1 VSLNLE
7 VQILGEYKNLTRA
20 TKGATKQLN
29 GLKKSAQ
36 SVSRGIN
43 TALAA
48 IGVGISFQVVTN
60 SIKGLT
66 QAAVEDIKAQTLLA
80 QQLRNT
86 VGASDAVVASV
97 EEQIGKIQSATGVVD
112 DELRPAYANLLRS
125 TRDTT
130 KAFRLLSL
138 ATDISAQTG
147 KSLGSVSQ
155 ALSRALNGNTAS
167 LVRFVPSVRNSTDL
181 VGDLEKQFKGAAAA
195 ANNLDPY
202 NRLKV
207 AFDEVRETIG
217 AAFLPALG
225 GIATFIDANLPKIDA
240 LADAINNR
248 VKAAF
253 DGTGE
258 AATNFGT
265 KVIKAI
271 TDLTDFLNGTAD
283 ADNVFSGISEKFKA
297 FAPLVEGVGSVISGL
312 IQVVK
317 GLADGLFGWLGLFT
331 GVEGGLE
338 NLGFILGQVGKFLQD
353 VGYWIGFVGS
363 IFVPFTLGIKAVN
376 TVLKGIPGVIGK
388 IGEGLSKL
396 ANGIGDFFRKVFGG
410 AETRVNTATKAV
422 DNFNKVSEKTPTKLK
437 PLDPQVDAFTKAG
450 DAADDAA
457 GKVRLFDDKLVGLK
471 NTVDGNKGPLRQFDG
486 ALGNIRTGL
495 SGIDSLLKQLDGKK
509 VNIQVNTNY
518 TQTGFQGPGIDPE
531 TGRSFLEPPRKED
544 FPLNPRPGQV
554 YTWYKWEGGLAVW
567 YEQTWDG
574 KKWSAA
580 KKVTTGTSTTG
591 GGTGD
596 TVFQTRVKAIVAK
609 LQQTLTEAKDR
620 IKNASESFRDA
631 VGLSFGI
638 VENGFRARFSV
649 SRVIAQMRRIK
660 DAVKTFSKD
669 IIELRNKGADA
680 ALIDE
685 LIGLGP
691 LAGSVAA
698 RELVTSG
705 SLNEF
710 LGLRR
715 DLASSGAAVG
725 AAGNLA
731 IAGTSTSGLQN
742 AINSLNRT
750 IAAGKGNTYN
760 INIANPNITPQQII
774 TAIKDYERKTG
785 KKVFTN

>member
-1 VSLNLE
+1 MSLNLE

-36 SVSRGIN
+36 SISRGIN
-43 TALAA
+43 TALAT
-48 IGVGISFQVVTN
+48 IGVGISFQVITN
-60 SIKGLT
+60 GIKGLT

-86 VGASDAVVASV
+86 IGASDAVVASV
-97 EEQIGKIQSATGVVD
+97 EEQIGQLQTATGVVD
-112 DELRPAYANLLRS
+112 DQLRPAYATLIRS
-125 TRDTT
+125 ARDTT

-147 KSLGSVSQ
+147 RSLDSVSQ
-155 ALSRALNGNTAS
+155 ALARALNGNRNS
-167 LVRFVPSVRNSTDL
+167 LVRLVPSIKESTDL

-265 KVIKAI
+265 KVINAI

-283 ADNVFSGISEKFKA
+283 ADNVFSSISEKFKD
-297 FAPLVEGVGSVISGL
+297 FAPLVQGVSSIIGGL

-317 GLADGLFGWLGLFT
+317 GLADGLFGWLSMFT

-353 VGYWIGFVGS
+353 VGYWIGFVAS

-376 TVLKGIPGVIGK
+376 TVLKAIPGVIGK

-422 DNFNKVSEKTPTKLK
+422 ENFNKVSDNTPARLK
-437 PLDPQVDAFTKAG
+437 PLDTKVKQFQEAG

-457 GKVRLFDDKLVGLK
+457 SKVRLFDDKLVGLK
-471 NTVDGNKGPLRQFDG
+471 NTVNSNRGPLKQLDG
-486 ALGNIRTGL
+486 ALGNIRTGF
-495 SGIDSLLKQLDGKK
+495 SGIESLLNQLDGRK

-518 TQTGFQGPGIDPE
+518 TQTGFQGPGLDPE

-554 YTWYKWEGGLAVW
+554 YTWYKWENGIAVW

-580 KKVTTGTSTTG
+580 KKVTTGTTTG

-609 LQQTLTEAKDR
+609 LQTTLEEAKER
-620 IKNASESFRDA
+620 IRNASESFRDA
-631 VGLSFGI
+631 VGLSFGVI
-638 VENGFRARFSV
+638 TNGFSARFSV
-649 SRVIAQMRRIK
+649 SRVIAQMKRIK

-669 IIELRNKGADA
+669 IIELRKKGADA

-710 LGLRR
+710 LNLRR

-725 AAGNLA
+725 AAGNIA
-731 IAGTSTSGLQN
+731 ITGTSTSGLTN
-742 AINSLNRT
+742 AIAALNRT

-760 INIANPNITPQQII
+760 ISIANPNITPQQII
-774 TAIKDYERKTG
+774 AEIKAYEKKTG
-785 KKVFTN
+785 KKVFSN

>member
-1 VSLNLE
+1 MSLNLE
-7 VQILGEYKNLTRA
+7 VQILGEYKNLTKA

-29 GLKKSAQ
+29 SLKKSTQ
-36 SVSRGIN
+36 SISRGIN
-43 TALAA
+43 AALAT
-48 IGVGISFQVVTN
+48 IGVGISFRAITN
-60 SIKGLT
+60 SISSLT
-66 QAAVEDIKAQTLLA
+66 KAAVEDVQAQTLLA

-97 EEQIGKIQSATGVVD
+97 EEQISKVQTATGVVD
-112 DELRPAYANLLRS
+112 DELRPAYAKLVRS
-125 TRDTT
+125 TKDTAR
-130 KAFRLLSL
+130 AFRLLNL

-147 KSLGSVSQ
+147 KSLDSVST

-167 LVRFVPSVRNSTDL
+167 LVKLIPSIKNSTDF
-181 VGDLEKQFKGAAAA
+181 VADLEKQFKGAAAA

-202 NRLKV
+202 NRLKI
-207 AFDEVRETIG
+207 AFDEVKETIG

-253 DGTGE
+253 EGTGE
-258 AATNFGT
+258 AATSFGT

-297 FAPLVEGVGSVISGL
+297 FAPLVEGVASVIGGL
-312 IQVVK
+312 IEIVK

-338 NLGFILGQVGKFLQD
+338 NLGFILNQVGKFLQD
-353 VGYWIGFVGS
+353 VGYWIGFIAS

-376 TVLKGIPGVIGK
+376 SVLKLIPGVIGK

-396 ANGIGDFFRKVFGG
+396 ANGIGDFFRKIFGG

-437 PLDPQVDAFTKAG
+437 ALDPQVDAFTKAG

-471 NTVDGNKGPLRQFDG
+471 NTVDGNKGPLKQFDG

-609 LQQTLTEAKDR
+609 LQETLNEAKDR

-631 VGLSFGI
+631 VGLSFGVI
-638 VENGFRARFSV
+638 TNGFSARFST
-649 SRVIAQMRRIK
+649 SKVIAQMKRIK

-669 IIELRNKGADA
+669 IIELRKKGADA

-691 LAGSVAA
+691 LAGSAAA
-698 RELVTSG
+698 RDLLTSG

-710 LGLRR
+710 LGLRK

-731 IAGTSTSGLQN
+731 ITGTSTSGLQN
-742 AINSLNRT
+742 AINGLNKT

-760 INIANPNITPQQII
+760 ISIANPNITPQQII
-774 TAIKDYERKTG
+774 AEIKAYEKKTG
-785 KKVFTN
+785 KKVFSN